1 MRWISLLV
9 LLALGSCER
18 AQVPASGSAPTL
30 RPPTEGQAPVASASA
45 DATRPPPRSSAAA
58 APASLVRGTDGS
70 STHLVFM
77 PGLCSNAYAYLLAF
91 PEVARAHGG
100 IVAIDGDRPCGAAD
114 SGFRSFTWSPKLQ
127 RSRLEAALSAAGV
140 PIPPDGLTLIGYSSG
155 ASIAELMHG
164 EWPALFPRL
173 VLIAPPKDPS
183 VARLKTAAGVVFM
196 ACSLD
201 VTGRMKSA
209 AKNLVPAGVPSLYL
223 EMPGCTHGNMA
234 DGERIFGEAFDWLEE
249 RR

>member
-1 MRWISLLV
+1 
-9 LLALGSCER
+9 
-18 AQVPASGSAPTL
+18 VPGDS
-30 RPPTEGQAPVASASA
+30 
-45 DATRPPPRSSAAA
+45 
-58 APASLVRGTDGS
+58 PASLVRGTDGS